1 MCSWCHCHL
10 LSPTARCCVCFCTE
24 AAGQGT
30 PHLPLHSQVT
40 LSNHSSDQRG
50 KTRAYRHLVNT
61 RATFTHERQ
70 SCGRQPGDTRGGGF
84 SATGPGA
91 KWFVVGITGAPTLL
105 QKPQHRCHGCS
116 RNCCGK
122 STGERGGLQLQR
134 PLRFTRMDLQDWTSV
149 REGWNGE
156 WKAQQ
161 SLTYFNSIAGEK
173 THLAFLNNL
182 LHNVMICD

>member
-61 RATFTHERQ
+61 RVTFTHERQ

-105 QKPQHRCHGCS
+105 QKPQHCCHGCS

-122 STGERGGLQLQR
+122 STGERGGVTATKAPSLHQDGSPGLN
-134 PLRFTRMDLQDWTSV
+134 FSTWRMKRRVKSTTESHV
-149 REGWNGE
+149 
-156 WKAQQ
+156 
-161 SLTYFNSIAGEK
+161 F
-173 THLAFLNNL
+173 
-182 LHNVMICD
+182 

>member
-1 MCSWCHCHL
+1 MCLWCHCHH

-61 RATFTHERQ
+61 RVTFTHEHQ
-70 SCGRQPGDTRGGGF
+70 SCGCQPGDMHGGGL

-122 STGERGGLQLQR
+122 STGEWGGYSYKGPFASPGWISRTELQYVKDETESEKHNRVSRILTASQGR
-134 PLRFTRMDLQDWTSV
+134 KPTLRF
-149 REGWNGE
+149 
-156 WKAQQ
+156 
-161 SLTYFNSIAGEK
+161 
-173 THLAFLNNL
+173 
-182 LHNVMICD
+182 